1 MRPSQE
7 SVEVAP
13 RSMVRGKLP
22 LQMVVFV
29 SRMERVLQVF
39 ESFEEAEEADL
50 EQWLALSGRERV
62 MAGEALR
69 ETAFPNAEPGFQ
81 KVLEVVER
89 PRR

>member
-1 MRPSQE
+1 M
-7 SVEVAP
+7 
-13 RSMVRGKLP
+13 
-22 LQMVVFV
+22 

-69 ETAFPNAEPGFQ
+69 EEAFPNHEPGLQ
-81 KVLEVVER
+81 RVLQVVER